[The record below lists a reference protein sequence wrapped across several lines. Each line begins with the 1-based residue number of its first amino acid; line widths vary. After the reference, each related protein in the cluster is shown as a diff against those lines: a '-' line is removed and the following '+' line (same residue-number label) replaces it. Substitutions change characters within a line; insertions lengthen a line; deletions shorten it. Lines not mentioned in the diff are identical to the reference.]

1 MDAETNT
8 GDRKSSERD
17 DIRAWVDE
25 FAYDVSKRAVA
36 HEACAD
42 FHRSRGVLYGAS
54 AIVVS
59 ALGGVAMFL
68 IAANVIRPGLDNAWT
83 YAIGMLALLS
93 PVLLGIHAN
102 LRDAERAQAHRTAS
116 AGYFRL
122 KQKLEL
128 LHSESRWRD
137 PLSTRDERTKL
148 VDERELVFAGS
159 VTVAEAALRRAERR
173 LRLEQKLRR
182 LPTAEAKAA
191 LADAAFEERSVL
203 VNTLWF
209 PLAFVAAVTFL
220 ARSPEPLNVRIATIL
235 IAVGIGTVIAG
246 LRPRALAKLKRA
258 NATRTGLARFI
269 PSQIGVG
276 VLLVLIGELLLFPTD
291 ETAIAAALWII
302 MEQVWRR
309 IGSGTLNAPS
319 ITPPPAL
326 PAPQKAD
333 NEPIQVAPASP

>member
-42 FHRSRGVLYGAS
+42 FHRSRGVLFGVGATAAS
-54 AIVVS
+54 TLAGVGMFVL
-59 ALGGVAMFL
+59 ATNRLDVGFVGGWM
-68 IAANVIRPGLDNAWT
+68 
-83 YAIGMLALLS
+83 YAIGLLSLLS
-93 PVLLGIHAN
+93 PVLFGIHAN

-159 VTVAEAALRRAERR
+159 ITVADEALRRAEKR
-173 LRLEQKLRR
+173 LRLDQRMRKL
-182 LPTAEAKAA
+182 PAAEAKAL
-191 LADAAFEERSVL
+191 LAEASAEEPNGIVHA
-203 VNTLWF
+203 LWF
-209 PLAFVAAVTFL
+209 PLAFVGAATYL
-220 ARSPEPLNVRIATIL
+220 ARSPEPLNVRIASIL
-235 IAVGIGTVIAG
+235 IATGAG
-246 LRPRALAKLKRA
+246 MALVALTPRALAKAKKL
-258 NATRTGLARFI
+258 NASRHGLARFI
-269 PSQIGVG
+269 PSQIGIG
-276 VLLVLIGELLLFPTD
+276 VLLVLVGELLLFPAD
-291 ETAIAAALWII
+291 EIAICAAAWII
-302 MEQVWRR
+302 VEQVWRR
-309 IGSGTLNAPS
+309 IGTGNGPRTL

-326 PAPQKAD
+326 PAPKPD
-333 NEPIQVAPASP
+333 EIQVAPAS

>member
-25 FAYDVSKRAVA
+25 FAYDVNKRAVA
-36 HEACAD
+36 HETSAD
-42 FHRSRGVLYGAS
+42 FHRSRSVLFGAGATLAS
-54 AIVVS
+54 AIS
-59 ALGGVAMFL
+59 GVAMFL
-68 IAANVIRPGLDNAWT
+68 IAANQLRPGFEGGWT
-83 YAIGMLALLS
+83 YAIGVLALLP
-93 PVLLGIHAN
+93 PVLLGMHAN

-116 AGYFRL
+116 AGYYRL

-159 VTVAEAALRRAERR
+159 ITVSDDALRRAEKR
-173 LRLEQKLRR
+173 LRLDQRVRKL
-182 LPTAEAKAA
+182 PAAEAKAA
-191 LADAAFEERSVL
+191 LAEASHDERSGIL
-203 VNTLWF
+203 AALWF
-209 PLAFVAAVTFL
+209 PLAFIGGATFL
-220 ARSPEPLNVRIATIL
+220 ARSPEPLNVRIATLL
-235 IAVGIGTVIAG
+235 IATGVGMAIVG
-246 LRPRALAKLKRA
+246 LTPRALAKLKKLG
-258 NATRTGLARFI
+258 ATRHGLARFI

-291 ETAIAAALWII
+291 EIAIAAAAWII
-302 MEQVWRR
+302 VEQIWRR
-309 IGSGTLNAPS
+309 LGTGSTVRTL

-326 PAPQKAD
+326 PAPKPEGEVVA
-333 NEPIQVAPASP
+333 APAS